1 MLSGKAANTKIT
13 VLTVLTR
20 TGLKPAIYINRV
32 THANHYTTD
41 VVSAIFMMRTS
52 LHTII
57 KVVKRWLTWMDFL
70 IATMKHPIK
79 KMMVHHSSQT
89 VVYSPNMAN
98 DMACKFVFS
107 EKKIFIYIPS

>member
-1 MLSGKAANTKIT
+1 
-13 VLTVLTR
+13 
-20 TGLKPAIYINRV
+20 
-32 THANHYTTD
+32 
-41 VVSAIFMMRTS
+41 
-52 LHTII
+52 
-57 KVVKRWLTWMDFL
+57 MDFL